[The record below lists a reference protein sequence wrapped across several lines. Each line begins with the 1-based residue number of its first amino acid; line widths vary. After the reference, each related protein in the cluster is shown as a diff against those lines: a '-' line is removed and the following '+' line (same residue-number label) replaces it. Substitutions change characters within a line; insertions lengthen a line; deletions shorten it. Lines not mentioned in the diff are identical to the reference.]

1 MFIRYRFSE
10 LIRVL
15 RLTVVVVVHD
25 TGWGGQ
31 AGTAEPG
38 AALRRGFRETLGER
52 GRLLGATAQTLN
64 GPSSKQGFCLFGKV
78 NCQPRPEEQKRV
90 GWTDENLAS
99 NLRRPSHADLVS
111 KSQRMR
117 WKWDD

>member
-25 TGWGGQ
+25 TGSGGQ
-31 AGTAEPG
+31 AGTAEPI
-38 AALRRGFRETLGER
+38 ASLRRGFRGTLSER
-52 GRLLGATAQTLN
+52 GRLLGSTAQTLK
-64 GPSSKQGFCLFGKV
+64 GPLSKQGFCLFGKV
-78 NCQPRPEEQKRV
+78 NYQPRPEEQKRV
-90 GWTDENLAS
+90 GWIDENLAS
-99 NLRRPSHADLVS
+99 NLPRPIHADLVS

-117 WKWDD
+117 WKWG